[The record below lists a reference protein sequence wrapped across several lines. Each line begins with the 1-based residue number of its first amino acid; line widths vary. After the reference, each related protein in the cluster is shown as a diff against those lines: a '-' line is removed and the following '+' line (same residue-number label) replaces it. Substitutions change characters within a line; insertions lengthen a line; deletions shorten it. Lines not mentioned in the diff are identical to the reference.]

1 MEKLTDVALYLCT
14 CGELI
19 DGIRRKLDI
28 DINVMCSELNMSA
41 STYTKLEKGAA

>member
-1 MEKLTDVALYLCT
+1 MEKLTGIALYLCT

-28 DINVMCSELNMSA
+28 NINVMCSELNMSPT
-41 STYTKLEKGAA
+41 TYTKLERGAA

>member
-1 MEKLTDVALYLCT
+1 MEKLTGIDLYLCT

-19 DGIRRKLDI
+19 DSIRRKLDI